1 MCRGS
6 SSSKFY
12 FQLNSGDIVSELIID
27 KFTVSMSIIISRAL
41 GYDPDPVEEM
51 MWGLTHDALH
61 VAHKSV
67 HVPLAPRL
75 LDDVLVVIISQTTR
89 QLLIIHFWLVL
100 SKSPPSCDLNEY
112 MYITGK

>member
-1 MCRGS
+1 MC
-6 SSSKFY
+6 
-12 FQLNSGDIVSELIID
+12 L
-27 KFTVSMSIIISRAL
+27 SIIIGCAL
-41 GYDPDPVEEM
+41 GDDPDPVEEM
-51 MWGLTHDALH
+51 MWGLTNDALH
-61 VAHKSV
+61 VTHESV

-112 MYITGK
+112 TLQANKCVYLKE